1 MSRMLHNMP
10 STLVRVLAVAAIVA
24 VLIPTWS
31 MAMCSM
37 DMDIGAMLVCD
48 SIWLSSDAETGTLVT
63 VLSVA
68 LLMLAFAPVMTRMVT
83 QSSPLPVAVDAPEP
97 HPPDDPLMGRLTL

>member
-10 STLVRVLAVAAIVA
+10 STLVTMLAVVAIVA

-37 DMDIGAMLVCD
+37 DMDIASMLLCD
-48 SIWLSSDAETGTLVT
+48 SIWLTSDAETGTLVT
-63 VLSVA
+63 VFVFA
-68 LLMLAFAPVMTRMVT
+68 LLMLAVTPVMAQTIT
-83 QSSPLPVAVDAPEP
+83 HSALQPVVADSPEP

>member
-10 STLVRVLAVAAIVA
+10 STLVKMLAVAAIVA

-31 MAMCSM
+31 MAVCAM
-37 DMDIGAMLVCD
+37 DMDLGAMLVCD
-48 SIWLSSDAETGTLVT
+48 SVWLSSDAETGTLVS
-63 VLSVA
+63 LFAVA
-68 LLMLAFAPVMTRMVT
+68 LLMLALTPVMTRMLT
-83 QSSPLPVAVDAPEP
+83 QSSPLAVVLDTPEP